1 MKANRCVSRHRG
13 RSSLVPTPSG
23 IWPPAMPPPYHPPSL
38 GHSCMCPAIATRMS
52 HAKGGY
58 RSGGRGTG
66 ARRRSSVVAW
76 SLISGIRF
84 ACSLP
89 PIYLPNSLQRV
100 ALIPWACLLQCL
112 GMHRVCMGA
121 SSMNRSR
128 PRFFPQHR
136 QVVGWALTRSIVS
149 CDM

>member
-1 MKANRCVSRHRG
+1 MKANRRVSRHRG

-23 IWPPAMPPPYHPPSL
+23 TWPPATPPPYHLLPP
-38 GHSCMCPAIATRMS
+38 GYSCMCPAIATRIA

-100 ALIPWACLLQCL
+100 ALIPWACLPQCL
-112 GMHRVCMGA
+112 GMHRVWMGA
-121 SSMNRSR
+121 SSKNRSR

-136 QVVGWALTRSIVS
+136 HVIGWAFTRWMVS
-149 CDM
+149 SDM